1 MLLQAESDRSCTF
14 SRASGHSGRRG
25 SSPGSHLLHLPL
37 PAPGSPTCGGAQPGF
52 KGLKTLQPAPHMSPG
67 RALLRTCPE
76 ALYKQLRQPLG
87 DGGEPVFP
95 PKRTSF
101 FFFPKTPLSPGTSS
115 PGSQPPVDTRGRF
128 GVSRWAATPASHG
141 AASPQPPHPPLTATE
156 PEEEATKTRITIFT
170 SSAATAGTRGR
181 DGAGHRLRRLLP
193 PSLLRLPLR
202 RAGGRE
208 RREAGRW
215 GRSAGAAGRCSPAA
229 CVVLGKC
236 GVRKPAPSA
245 KCRHPCVKVCRRA
258 CTVPL
263 VCCLLAPQHHR
274 CRVRGAQDA

>member
-1 MLLQAESDRSCTF
+1 MGIQGGEARLQALIYCICLCP
-14 SRASGHSGRRG
+14 HRG
-25 SSPGSHLLHLPL
+25 PPS
-37 PAPGSPTCGGAQPGF
+37 CGGAQPGF
-52 KGLKTLQPAPHMSPG
+52 KGLKTLQPAPHTSPG

-87 DGGEPVFP
+87 DAGEPVFT
-95 PKRTSF
+95 PKRTY

-115 PGSQPPVDTRGRF
+115 PGSQPPADPRGRL
-128 GVSRWAATPASHG
+128 GGSRWEATPASHG
-141 AASPQPPHPPLTATE
+141 AASPQPPRPPLTATE

-170 SSAATAGTRGR
+170 SSAAAAGTRGR
-181 DGAGHRLRRLLP
+181 DGTGQDTGSAAAS
-193 PSLLRLPLR
+193 SLLRLPLR

-215 GRSAGAAGRCSPAA
+215 GRRAGAAGRCSPAA
-229 CVVLGKC
+229 CVVLGKS